1 MSASNCKKNIDI
13 LDQADVFGII
23 SNLLLPDFKVISQSS
38 GILPLSKIINKN
50 ICLNFTTYRIE
61 DITTQQLKIHIL
73 TSAENNQDT
82 LLHLEPEVSGSFISL
97 TISNTKEGIS
107 LKSSRDKQHSVFDS
121 FLAKTISI
129 SDIKA

>member
-1 MSASNCKKNIDI
+1 HSKHMSASNCKKNIDI

-61 DITTQQLKIHIL
+61 DITTQQLK
-73 TSAENNQDT
+73 ST
-82 LLHLEPEVSGSFISL
+82 LNYIKYYEDFSL
-97 TISNTKEGIS
+97 Y
-107 LKSSRDKQHSVFDS
+107 SSP
-121 FLAKTISI
+121 
-129 SDIKA
+129 